1 MPTSDIDQTLRN
13 VIVFTLADGIIHDV
27 ERQYI
32 HQLGSQLDITPEEID
47 ATIADVESGKKSITV
62 PSDPTEA
69 QRLVHYL
76 VQAATVDHDISGRER
91 LVLTKLAERA
101 GLEDSAIAVMIEEE
115 LRALGNDSLNNPNA
129 PDDGV
134 LDTQIED
141 IYANFNEWD
150 DATRAA
156 KLDALATLGRYAV
169 VPMLRIIESYRNP
182 DGASNALE
190 LKTMLAEH
198 LGTLG
203 DARAVYYLTQQVNL
217 GDSDDEISN
226 FALRVASAQAVGAI
240 IREPF
245 TPDRDGIE
253 AARNWWIQT
262 GRAQHDHLVI

>member
-13 VIVFTLADGIIHDV
+13 VIVFTLADGVIHDV

-32 HQLGSQLDITPEEID
+32 HQLGKQLDISPDEID
-47 ATIADVESGKKSITV
+47 TTIEDVESGKKSITV
-62 PSDPTEA
+62 PSDNTEA

-76 VQAATVDHDISGRER
+76 VQAAAVDHDVSQRER
-91 LVLTKLAERA
+91 LVLAKLAERVGIEESTVTA
-101 GLEDSAIAVMIEEE
+101 LIEEE
-115 LRALGNDSLNNPNA
+115 LRALGNDSLENPDA

-134 LDTQIED
+134 LESQIEE
-141 IYANFNEWD
+141 IYANFTEWD
-150 DATRAA
+150 EATRVA
-156 KLDALATLGRYAV
+156 KLDELAGLGRYAV

-182 DGASNALE
+182 DGASSALE
-190 LKTMLAEH
+190 LKTMLAER
-198 LGTLG
+198 LGKLG

-226 FALRVASAQAVGAI
+226 FALRAASAQAVGAI

-245 TPDRDGIE
+245 ACDQDGIE